1 MWDISW
7 NWQLPSLF
15 MSDTKVSEF
24 LLVLVSV
31 NKSPFGDSSFTN
43 FSLLYSTNLT
53 EIPQLNQKDKQHW
66 MRTGSTQKG
75 ELIFFFVAIKYW
87 IVTYNWFMM
96 EIYLA
101 GFFNLRLLIEVK
113 SLNLLIFRTC
123 ISTVVD
129 PQSSYSRSM
138 DAIQLYWKTWGRV
151 MRLVEF

>member
-1 MWDISW
+1 
-7 NWQLPSLF
+7 

-75 ELIFFFVAIKYW
+75 ELIFFFVAIKY
-87 IVTYNWFMM
+87 
-96 EIYLA
+96 
-101 GFFNLRLLIEVK
+101 
-113 SLNLLIFRTC
+113 
-123 ISTVVD
+123 
-129 PQSSYSRSM
+129 
-138 DAIQLYWKTWGRV
+138 
-151 MRLVEF
+151 